1 MPSSAIRQLFNEIF
15 RIRNNIDNICWAT
28 KGIEVNSCLFTHAIC
43 EEVFGKNQKMAV
55 ISGPSFAIEVA
66 EKKPTAL
73 TVASNSNKLATK
85 IATSLSNENFR
96 AYTSEDMVGVGIGG
110 TVKNIIAIGAGVS
123 DGLNLGENAKIALIN
138 RGLREMQRLG
148 IALGAD
154 KETFMGLSGVG
165 DLFLTCT
172 SNLSRNRMF
181 GIAVANGA
189 TVNDHKQKNEHIVE
203 GIDATSAVYKL
214 SSRMNISMPICETIY
229 EILFEDLTPKAAAK
243 KLMSRAIQQE

>member
-1 MPSSAIRQLFNEIF
+1 
-15 RIRNNIDNICWAT
+15 
-28 KGIEVNSCLFTHAIC
+28 
-43 EEVFGKNQKMAV
+43 
-55 ISGPSFAIEVA
+55 
-66 EKKPTAL
+66 
-73 TVASNSNKLATK
+73 
-85 IATSLSNENFR
+85 
-96 AYTSEDMVGVGIGG
+96 MVGVGIGG
-110 TVKNIIAIGAGVS
+110 TVKNIIAIGAGIS

-138 RGLREMQRLG
+138 RGLKEMQRLG

-154 KETFMGLSGVG
+154 KETFLGLSGVG

-181 GIAVANGA
+181 GFAVANGL
-189 TVNDHKQKNEHIVE
+189 TVTDHKQKNEHIVE

-214 SSRMNISMPICETIY
+214 SSRMNISMPICKTIY